1 MESLEDIAA
10 RALHVDMPTGRLV
23 WNDKL
28 ASANEA
34 YKAFYQ
40 RQNFD
45 LRFGHMF
52 PVYQPPVYSPKHTLR
67 NSTALRVVL

>member
-28 ASANEA
+28 RSTNDK

-45 LRFGHMF
+45 LRFGHLF
-52 PVYQPPVYSPKHTLR
+52 PVYQPKHTLR
-67 NSTALRVVL
+67 NTTALRVVSF